1 MSNTLNIINTKQIT
15 CRTYKAFYPQTT
27 PIIYSLSQYTS
38 KLGQYTQVFIN
49 GYNFFAYGTTR
60 INFGKYTN
68 IPLTYY
74 SSLQISFIVPFAA
87 KSGCYTVNVANVTN
101 TYPSPTL
108 VYSNS
113 ENYCIYTT
121 NESECNC

>member
-1 MSNTLNIINTKQIT
+1 MNIITRQINTKQVT
-15 CRTYKAFYPQTT
+15 CRTYKGFYPQTP
-27 PIIYSLSQYTS
+27 PIIYNLSQYTS
-38 KLGQYTQVFIN
+38 KLGQYTQVFVN

-60 INFGKYTN
+60 VNFGPYIN

-74 SSLQISFIVPFAA
+74 SSLQISFLIPINAQP
-87 KSGCYTVNVANVTN
+87 GCYTINVANVTN

-108 VYSNS
+108 VYSDN
-113 ENYCIYTT
+113 ETYCIYKD